1 MNRMNQNYALIKE
14 EPIEELDGTGCL
26 LRHKKTGARVVVIS
40 NKDDN
45 KVFQIGFKTPPK
57 DDTGV
62 PHILEHS
69 VLCGSREFPM
79 KDPFVELV
87 KGSLNTFLNAMTY
100 PDKTVYPVASQN
112 DKDFFNLVHVYL
124 DAVFYPNIY
133 QKPEILKQEGWHYD
147 LESADAP
154 IHYNGVVFNEM
165 KGVFSSPDQQL
176 ARIIQKSLLP
186 DTPYGFESGGDP
198 AAVPDLTYEGF
209 LDFHRTYYHPSNS
222 YIYIYGDM
230 DPDEYLEFIHEHYL
244 KDFDE
249 KTVDSS
255 WNMQAP
261 FEEPKRIEEYYPVG
275 ENDAEEEKTYFAYNA
290 VIGTSLDRELY
301 LAFQILNRALFG
313 APGAPVKKAL
323 QEAQIGKDV
332 SSSYDNGIEQP
343 IFSVI
348 AQEAAEEQEKE
359 FVRIIE
365 ENLKKIAEEGI
376 PKRSLTAAFNFYEFR
391 YKEAN
396 FGRFPKGLMY
406 GLQMYDSWL
415 YDDEKPFIHIKTNE
429 IFETLRGKMETGY
442 FENLIRTYLLD
453 NPHKSIV
460 VMKPKKGLQKEK
472 DQQEADKLKTYKD
485 SLSKEEIDELVEE
498 TKRLKEIQETPST
511 KEELEKIPVLDIED
525 IRKEI
530 KPLSSKE
537 EEAGGVKVLWH
548 PYFTNQICYLKLAF
562 DMSYVPMELA
572 PYASLLTEVLM
583 GVDTEQ
589 RDYQELGNEIS
600 IETGAI
606 AASMDV
612 LPRGKEDFLPM
623 FTVKTKCFYPK
634 TEKAFELMEEI
645 VFESKLDDKKRLKE
659 IMGQIYTNL
668 KMMLTESGHKTAASR
683 AMSYFSGYAQYKEV
697 IQGISMFESVKN
709 WYENFDEEYENIVN
723 GLEQARQAI
732 FQKQNM
738 IVSYTG
744 KEKEPEFLTESLS
757 HFAGRLYPDQE
768 REAGIAVA
776 CSRRNEGFATA
787 GGVCYVA
794 CAGNFMDQGFEY
806 TGALKVLQMIF
817 SYEYLW
823 IQLRVKGGAYGCMCS
838 FGNQGDSMFVTYRDP
853 NLTETYDVYDH
864 AAQFVEEFDAD
875 ERDMKKYIIGTI
887 SNMDMPMGPDDMGAR
902 SFNAYLM
909 GRTEEELQ
917 KDRDQ
922 VLGCTR
928 DDIRA
933 LAPLVKAVV
942 DAGNRCCIGNEEKI
956 RQAEGCFGEIR
967 NLL

>member
-1 MNRMNQNYALIKE
+1 MMKNYELVKE
-14 EPIEELDGTGCL
+14 EQLKELNGTGYMY
-26 LRHKKTGARVVVIS
+26 RHKKTGARVVVIS
-40 NKDDN
+40 NEDDN

-62 PHILEHS
+62 PHIMEHS
-69 VLCGSREFPM
+69 VLCGSREFPL

-100 PDKTVYPVASQN
+100 SDKTVYPVASCN
-112 DKDFFNLVHVYL
+112 DKDFFNLMHVYL

-133 QKPEILKQEGWHYD
+133 TKPEILKQEGWHHA
-147 LESADAP
+147 LESKDGP
-154 IHYNGVVFNEM
+154 VIYNGVVYNEM

-176 ARIIQKSLLP
+176 ARLIQKSLLS

-198 AAVPDLTYEGF
+198 EAIPELSYEQF
-209 LDFHRTYYHPSNS
+209 LEFHRTYYHPSNS
-222 YIYIYGDM
+222 YIYLYGDM
-230 DPDEYLEFIHEHYL
+230 DAEEYLSFIDEHYL
-244 KDFDE
+244 SDFE
-249 KTVDSS
+249 KKQMDTS
-255 WNMQAP
+255 WKPQKA
-261 FEEPKRIEEYYPVG
+261 FKEVKRVEEVYPVS
-275 ENDAEEEKTYFAYNA
+275 EQDEIKNKSFLSYNA
-290 VIGTSLDRELY
+290 VIGTSLEKELY
-301 LAFQILNRALFG
+301 IAFQILDRALFSMQ
-313 APGAPVKKAL
+313 GAPVKKAL
-323 QEAQIGKDV
+323 MDAGIGKDI
-332 SSSYDNGIEQP
+332 SSSFDNGIEQP
-343 IFSVI
+343 VFSIV
-348 AQEAAEEQEKE
+348 AQEADEEKEEE

-365 ENLKKIAEEGI
+365 ETLQKTVKEGI
-376 PKRSLTAAFNFYEFR
+376 QRRSLESALNYYEFQ

-429 IFETLRGKMETGY
+429 IFEILRKKMEEGY
-442 FENLIRTYLLD
+442 FEGLIRTCLLD
-453 NPHKSIV
+453 NPHKSVV

-472 DQQEADKLKTYKD
+472 DQQEADKLKAYKE
-485 SLSKEEIDELVEE
+485 SLSKDEIDELVKE

-530 KPLSSKE
+530 KPLNNQE

-562 DMSYVPMELA
+562 DMSSVPMELV

-583 GVDTEQ
+583 GVDTEK
-589 RDYQELGNEIS
+589 RNYQELGNEIS

-612 LPRGKEDFLPM
+612 LPRGKDDFLPM

-634 TEKAFELMEEI
+634 TQKAFELMEEV
-645 VFESKLDDKKRLKE
+645 VFESRLDDKKRLKE

-668 KMMLTESGHKTAASR
+668 KMMLTESGHKTAANR
-683 AMSYFSGYAQYKEV
+683 AMSYFSGYAQYKEE
-697 IQGISMFESVKN
+697 IQGISMFESIKN

-723 GLEQARQAI
+723 GLEEARKAI
-732 FQKQNM
+732 FQKQNL

-744 KEKEPEFLTESLS
+744 KEEKPEFMAESLS
-757 HFAGRLYPDQE
+757 HFAERLYPDQE
-768 REAGIAVA
+768 KTSGVHVA
-776 CSRRNEGFATA
+776 CHQRNEGFATA

-853 NLTETYDVYDH
+853 NLTETYDVYEH

-887 SNMDMPMGPDDMGAR
+887 SSMDMPMGPDDMGAR

-909 GRTEEELQ
+909 GKTEEELQ

-922 VLGCTR
+922 VLGCTKEK
-928 DDIRA
+928 IRA

-956 RQAEGCFGEIR
+956 RHAENCFGEIR